1 MFTLSVD
8 NYEARVAN
16 SKSNYKKQMLLG
28 KNLKKKEAKF
38 QSSMTQCLWHVSKYT
53 MQGNSSSETYLM
65 SVHRLA
71 YTMSRQP
78 RVIEMGKKM
87 EEKMDFL
94 EKCIV

>member
-1 MFTLSVD
+1 
-8 NYEARVAN
+8 
-16 SKSNYKKQMLLG
+16 
-28 KNLKKKEAKF
+28 
-38 QSSMTQCLWHVSKYT
+38 

>member
-38 QSSMTQCLWHVSKYT
+38 QSSMTQCL
-53 MQGNSSSETYLM
+53 
-65 SVHRLA
+65 
-71 YTMSRQP
+71 
-78 RVIEMGKKM
+78 
-87 EEKMDFL
+87 
-94 EKCIV
+94 